1 MFFRDFFIFIQKKSY
16 VFTWEEKSVLLRLL
30 IKVKKYQT
38 ILLLWNVFF
47 PHFIILFSILNQFLL
62 FMFRKIF
69 ILFTTILS
77 LFFFFFLREIFRINL
92 SRAHFWSLSLL
103 FDNSSGR
110 ILQHFLYTWKK
121 IIYLK
126 KLNTAYNNQ
135 H

>member
-38 ILLLWNVFF
+38 IFLLWSVFF

-77 LFFFFFLREIFRINL
+77 LFFFFFCGKYFVSTFHEHI
-92 SRAHFWSLSLL
+92 FWSLSLL
-103 FDNSSGR
+103 FDHSSGR

-121 IIYLK
+121 NNLLK
-126 KLNTAYNNQ
+126 KTEYRLQ
-135 H
+135 

>member
-77 LFFFFFLREIFRINL
+77 LFFFFFCGKYFVSTFHEHIFGAFLCYLI
-92 SRAHFWSLSLL
+92 
-103 FDNSSGR
+103 
-110 ILQHFLYTWKK
+110 ILAEESFSIFCIHEKK
-121 IIYLK
+121 TIYLK